1 MNIAPVNFTSF
12 KKSINIDREIKN
24 ANKNQIYEN
33 TPIFET
39 LDKKEKFYSPKTK
52 SVSKI
57 QFEIERTKIVIKR
70 LKEEVSIRISMLSN
84 RKQAILDAAQMEA
97 DLLDKKMA
105 DLDVET
111 HKQISILQA
120 RISDLEKQLKNN
132 Y

>member
-12 KKSINIDREIKN
+12 KNSINIDREIKN
-24 ANKNQIYEN
+24 AYKNPIYEN

-52 SVSKI
+52 SVSEI

-70 LKEEVSIRISMLSN
+70 LKEEVSNRISMLSN